1 MTQAWIVYVTAPTRK
16 EAERISRTLV
26 REKLSACVS
35 LVPGISSRYRWQGRI
50 EQAKEILLIIK
61 TTPRRYS
68 ALEKRIR
75 SLHSY
80 SVPEILAVSV
90 VDGNPDYIQW
100 LKKSV

>member
-1 MTQAWIVYVTAPTRK
+1 MVYVTVPNRK
-16 EAERISRTLV
+16 EAERLSRALIN
-26 REKLSACVS
+26 EKLAACVS
-35 LVPGISSRYRWQGRI
+35 ILPGLSSRYRWQGRI

-61 TTPRRYS
+61 TTVRRYP

-80 SVPEILAVSV
+80 SVPEILATPV
-90 VDGNPDYIQW
+90 VKGNPKYLQW